1 MTQEIA
7 EKIQHLKEFYTASES
22 TQRDIPSN
30 KLKVL
35 LEVSLHTLKENIGEE
50 LSREVNVWWKK
61 EELAES
67 VNDVCTV
74 VIHKER
80 PFRSEDYGLKLSP
93 IWSRESAHNNT
104 PMQMAID
111 DTTHNIFVTDTFDPI
126 LVFNKDGNYLYD
138 VPISIDSVGIALT
151 SDIIYASSQKCLLKI
166 NKSNNKCN
174 QNYPYTTS
182 SLGIDIRMSIF
193 Q

>member
-1 MTQEIA
+1 M
-7 EKIQHLKEFYTASES
+7 
-22 TQRDIPSN
+22 
-30 KLKVL
+30 KVL

-50 LSREVNVWWKK
+50 LSREVNVCWKK

-80 PFRSEDYGLKLSP
+80 PFRSEDNGLKLSP
-93 IWSRESAHNNT
+93 AGHVNLLTIIHLSIH
-104 PMQMAID
+104 